1 MNLRTSILT
10 AIGAAAV
17 LAGTAT
23 VVAQQSS
30 NPEAT
35 QKLAK
40 ALAGRTAGQPV
51 NCINERSKMQVVDDG
66 TILFRDRGIVY
77 VQRPHG
83 GCHGLSNRHVADPR
97 RFRYDP
103 HLLRRHQPDRRRPH
117 RLWHRRLHLQ
127 RVRAVSKSGVSCG
140 A

>member
-10 AIGAAAV
+10 AFSAAAV
-17 LAGTAT
+17 VAGTAT

-35 QKLAK
+35 QKLAN
-40 ALAGRTAGQPV
+40 ALAGRTAGRPV
-51 NCINERSKMQVVDDG
+51 DCINERSKMQIVDDG

-83 GCHGLSNRHVADPR
+83 GCYGLTSGMSLIRAAFGTTRICSGDINQIVD
-97 RFRYDP
+97 
-103 HLLRRHQPDRRRPH
+103 
-117 RLWHRRLHLQ
+117 
-127 RVRAVSKSGVSCG
+127 VRTGFGTG
-140 A
+140 ACTYSEFIPYRKAG